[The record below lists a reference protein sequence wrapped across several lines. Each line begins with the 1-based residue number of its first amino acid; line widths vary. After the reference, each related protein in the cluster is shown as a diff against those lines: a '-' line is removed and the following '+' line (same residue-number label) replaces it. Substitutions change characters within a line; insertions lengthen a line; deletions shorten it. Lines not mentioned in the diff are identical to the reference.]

1 MPQFCTVSR
10 EQSPAKLGLFYA
22 RVVSRATPYNP
33 RVHLLR
39 RFVRRFMRRFLRRL
53 VRGYFSRRFN
63 RLYRSRDVGVR
74 HLPVMFVGNDR
85 AVTQPSRRNVSRELV
100 RQFGRS
106 ARPQIVE

>member
-1 MPQFCTVSR
+1 MRGWF
-10 EQSPAKLGLFYA
+10 
-22 RVVSRATPYNP
+22 RVRLLTTP

-74 HLPVMFVGNDR
+74 HLPVMFVSYDR
-85 AVTQPSRRNVSRELV
+85 VVTQPSRRNVSRELV
-100 RQFGRS
+100 RQFSRS